1 MADAGERGLTLSVRQ
16 TAPIPLAVELAC
28 APGELVA
35 LIGPS
40 GSGKTSVLRCVA
52 GLLRPREGR
61 IRCHG
66 ELWLDQRQG
75 VCLSPQQ
82 RRIGMVF
89 QDYALF
95 PHLCALDNLVLALGH
110 LPRRERPRR
119 ARQLLARVR
128 LSGLEKRHPG
138 QLSGGQRQ
146 RVALARAL
154 AREPSILLLD
164 EPFSAVDQ
172 MTRLKLQEELALLH
186 REISVPILLV
196 THDLNEATA
205 LADRIYVISRG
216 RTLQSGPPAEV
227 IERPANAHVARLVG
241 QRNLFRGRVV
251 GRQHP
256 DQMLIQWGERTLH
269 ARCQAASLP
278 AGTQVDWLV
287 PPSHI
292 VWHRPDRTSRGAHEN
307 PVSGVIGNL
316 LPMGGLYAVTLWVDG
331 RTEHLLHFNLPSHA
345 VRRHRLEA
353 GTAGFVSLLA
363 DGIHLMPRPDP
374 GR

>member
-1 MADAGERGLTLSVRQ
+1 MSGFDIDVRVERSSRGDEPFRLEAKFEAPAGVTVLF
-16 TAPIPLAVELAC
+16 
-28 APGELVA
+28 
-35 LIGPS
+35 GPS
-40 GSGKTSVLRCVA
+40 GAGKTTLLLAVLGA
-52 GLLRPREGR
+52 LRPRAGR
-61 IRCHG
+61 VRVAG
-66 ELWLDQRQG
+66 RELFASSRGLDLP
-75 VCLSPQQ
+75 V
-82 RRIGMVF
+82 RRRNVGMVF
-89 QDYALF
+89 QDALLF
-95 PHLCALDNLVLALGH
+95 PHMDVLRNVIFGMRGSGRRTRALEIL
-110 LPRRERPRR
+110 ERVG
-119 ARQLLARVR
+119 ADG
-128 LSGLEKRHPG
+128 LSGRRPAG
-138 QLSGGQRQ
+138 LSGGERQ

-186 REISVPILLV
+186 RDISVPILLV

-216 RTLQSGPPAEV
+216 HTLQSGPPAEV

-251 GRQHP
+251 GRRHP
-256 DQMLIQWGERTLH
+256 DPLLIQWGERVLH
-269 ARCQAASLP
+269 ARSHAASLS
-278 AGTQVDWLV
+278 AGTQVDWMV

-292 VWHRPDRTSRGAHEN
+292 VWHRPDRTTRGAQEN

-353 GTAGFVSLLA
+353 GTACCVSLLA